1 MESSKHVLNIYS
13 AHWLEHFICYGG
25 VMDST
30 PVADLEVHAEM
41 VTCLV
46 NTNVAIDIVANDET
60 YAQKGA
66 LAA

>member
-1 MESSKHVLNIYS
+1 
-13 AHWLEHFICYGG
+13 
-25 VMDST
+25 MDST